1 MKDKILFYLDADFTH
16 FALAYFLQQKY
27 DCEIYA
33 IIDITNKPK
42 EFFLK
47 QKLVN
52 FKKIWFVHDDI
63 KLDNDTVDLEY
74 LKKIEEEF
82 GIDLWKIIINDRIFY
97 RFFNFH
103 KFSRND
109 LLSITEQF
117 AKKFL
122 KILNDIK
129 PDFFILEQPALFHA
143 ELLYELV
150 YNSETKCMVLSQ
162 PKFGGKALVSESVRR
177 IDNIETLENL
187 PFTNRTEN
195 ELMEYLKRKSQRKI
209 FKKYYENQSNS
220 KLQFISAGLR
230 YIGNNN
236 KHEETHYT
244 YFGRTKTKVVFS
256 TLIGIIKKKIR
267 ERYMKKKLPKEFQE
281 KMPYVYF
288 PLGVDMERNVL
299 IDAPFYTNQI
309 EIIRTVAKSLPI
321 NFKLVVKEN
330 PGQVSRE
337 WRKISEYKEII
348 EIPNIIFIHP
358 EYPSEELIRDSSL
371 VISLAGSTP
380 LEAVF
385 YQKPA
390 IVFGD
395 VVYSLIPSIIKA
407 EKLEQ
412 LPELIKK
419 AINIK
424 VDSSYL
430 NRFIDLIEKSAVNFD
445 MFEFQTRFNSE
456 FYYQGSLFDVDIQE
470 ERLKEFLISN
480 KDDFD
485 EIVNHHIKKINEFKN
500 NIEDQV
506 NN

>member
-1 MKDKILFYLDADFTH
+1 MKNKLLFYLNADFTH
-16 FALAYFLQQKY
+16 FAIAYFLQQKY

-33 IIDITNKPK
+33 IIDITDKPK

-52 FKKIWFVHDDI
+52 FKKIWFVHDHVN
-63 KLDNDTVDLEY
+63 LENDTVDLEY
-74 LKKIEEEF
+74 LKKIEDEF

-103 KFSRND
+103 KFTRNE
-109 LLSITEQF
+109 LLSITEQLT
-117 AKKFL
+117 KKFL
-122 KILNDIK
+122 GILNDIK
-129 PDFFILEQPALFHA
+129 PDFFISQQPALFHS
-143 ELLYELV
+143 ELLYELAF
-150 YNSETKCMVLSQ
+150 NSETKCMLLSQ

-187 PFTNRTEN
+187 PFKNRTEN
-195 ELMEYLKRKSQRKI
+195 ELMEYLKNNSQRKI
-209 FKKYYENQSNS
+209 FKKYYENLSNS
-220 KLQFISAGLR
+220 RLEFISAGLR

-244 YFGRTKTKVVFS
+244 YFGRTKIKVIFS
-256 TLIGIIKKKIR
+256 TLSGIIKKKIR
-267 ERYMKKKLPKEFQE
+267 ERYMRKKLPKEFRE
-281 KMPYVYF
+281 ETPYAYF
-288 PLGVDMERNVL
+288 PLAVDMERNVL

-321 NFKLVVKEN
+321 NFKLVIKEN

-337 WRKISEYKEII
+337 WRKISEYKEIV
-348 EIPNIIFIHP
+348 EIPNTIFIHP
-358 EYPSEELIRDSSL
+358 EYPSEKLIRDSSL

-380 LEAVF
+380 LEAAF

-412 LPELIKK
+412 LPELIKRT
-419 AINIK
+419 INTK

-445 MFEFQTRFNSE
+445 MFGFQTKFNSE
-456 FYYQGSLFDVDIQE
+456 FYYQGSLFDVDIEE
-470 ERLKEFLISN
+470 ERLKKFLIST

-485 EIVNHHIKKINEFKN
+485 EIVNHHIKKIDEFKK
-500 NIEDQV
+500 
-506 NN
+506 

>member
-1 MKDKILFYLDADFTH
+1 MKDKLLFYLNADFTH
-16 FALAYFLQQKY
+16 FTLAYFLQQKY

-52 FKKIWFVHDDI
+52 FKKIWFIHDNI
-63 KLDNDTVDLEY
+63 NLNKNAVDFEY
-74 LKKIEEEF
+74 LKKIEEKF
-82 GIDLWKIIINDRIFY
+82 GINLWKIIINERIFY

-103 KFSRND
+103 KFSRNE

-117 AKKFL
+117 TKKYL
-122 KILNDIK
+122 GILNEIK
-129 PDFFILEQPALFHA
+129 PDFFILHQPALFHS

-150 YNSETKCMVLSQ
+150 YNSGTKCMVLSQ
-162 PKFGGKALVSESVRR
+162 PKFGGKALVSESVRK
-177 IDNIETLENL
+177 IDNTETLENL
-187 PFTNRTEN
+187 PFTNRTEK
-195 ELMEYLKRKSQRKI
+195 ELMEYLEKKSQRKI
-209 FKKYYENQSNS
+209 FKKYYENLANS

-244 YFGRTKTKVVFS
+244 YFGRTKIKVIFS
-256 TLIGIIKKKIR
+256 TLSGIIKKKIR
-267 ERYMKKKLPKEFQE
+267 EKYMKKKLLNKFQE

-288 PLGVDMERNVL
+288 PLAVDMERNSL
-299 IDAPFYTNQI
+299 IDAPFFTNQT
-309 EIIRTVAKSLPI
+309 EVIRTIAKSLPI
-321 NFKLVVKEN
+321 NFKLVIKEN

-337 WRKISEYKEII
+337 WRKISEYKEIM
-348 EIPNIIFIHP
+348 EIPNTIFIHP
-358 EYPSEELIRDSSL
+358 EYPSKELIRDSSL
-371 VISLAGSTP
+371 VISLAGTTP
-380 LEAVF
+380 LEAAF

-395 VVYSLIPSIIKA
+395 VIYSLIPSIIKV

-424 VDSSYL
+424 VDFSYL
-430 NRFIDLIEKSAVNFD
+430 NKFIDLIERSAVNFD
-445 MFEFQTRFNSE
+445 MMGFQTKFNSE
-456 FYYQGSLFDVDIQE
+456 FYYQGSLFDVEIQE
-470 ERLKEFLISN
+470 ERLKEFLISI

-485 EIVNHHIKKINEFKN
+485 EFVNHHIKIIDEFKN
-500 NIEDQV
+500 NVED
-506 NN
+506 

>member
-1 MKDKILFYLDADFTH
+1 MKDKLLFYLDADFTH

-63 KLDNDTVDLEY
+63 KLDNNIVDLEY
-74 LKKIEEEF
+74 LKKIEEKF

-122 KILNDIK
+122 KILNDVK
-129 PDFFILEQPALFHA
+129 PDFFILGQPALFHA

-150 YNSETKCMVLSQ
+150 YNSKTKCMVLSQ
-162 PKFGGKALVSESVRR
+162 PKFGGKALISESVRR

-195 ELMEYLKRKSQRKI
+195 ELMEYLKRKSQKKV

-220 KLQFISAGLR
+220 KLQFIFAGLR
-230 YIGNNN
+230 YIENNN
-236 KHEETHYT
+236 NHEKTHYT
-244 YFGRTKTKVVFS
+244 YFGRTKSKVIFS
-256 TLIGIIKKKIR
+256 TLSGVIKKKIR

-288 PLGVDMERNVL
+288 PLAVDMERNVL

-309 EIIRTVAKSLPI
+309 EIIRTIAKSLPI

-348 EIPNIIFIHP
+348 GIPNTIVIHP
-358 EYPSEELIRDSSL
+358 EYPSEKLIKDSSL

-380 LEAVF
+380 LEATF

-407 EKLEQ
+407 GTLEQ

-445 MFEFQTRFNSE
+445 MFEFQTKFNLE

-470 ERLKEFLISN
+470 ERLKEFLILN

-485 EIVNHHIKKINEFKN
+485 EIVNYHIKKINEFKN
-500 NIEDQV
+500 NEKIK
-506 NN
+506 